1 MSEHHDES
9 YEATVNRG
17 KVVAGAL
24 AGFGALSLPKF
35 LRPSEALAAGDGA
48 ALDEASALFLGQK
61 DLPVPPKNAKVH
73 TSACQY
79 CNVGC
84 GYKIY
89 TWPGAKTPQQLGEP
103 TGARSDWISA
113 AMVTRAQVKGKDSY
127 VAVVPDRDCVV
138 NRGDHSP
145 RGGTNALTIYTKR
158 QHPLT
163 HPTERH
169 LYP

>member
-61 DLPVPPKNAKVH
+61 DLPVPPKSAKVH
-73 TSACQY
+73 TSACQF

-89 TWPGAKTPQQLGEP
+89 TWPVQDTPNSLAAPEQALG
-103 TGARSDWISA
+103 DWISPTF
-113 AMVTRAQVKGKDSY
+113 VTRARVDGKDSFI
-127 VAVVPDRDCVV
+127 AVVPDRDCIV
-138 NRGDHSP
+138 
-145 RGGTNALTIYTKR
+145 
-158 QHPLT
+158 
-163 HPTERH
+163 
-169 LYP
+169 